1 MKEGKKLAK
10 VKKAPRSPMAKGE
23 IGAAYAFLAPS
34 LITFLCLS
42 VAPLFM
48 IVYLSFHKY
57 NIITPA
63 IWNNYAN
70 WKVLTLDKRFISTLL
85 TSLKF
90 VALLVPMHMIMGLA
104 LAFAVNAIKNK
115 VAVYCFR
122 TIYYFP
128 TLLATSSIAM
138 AWTMVL
144 NKDFGLLNWV
154 LGQFGVEPIA
164 WLNSSFWGFP
174 ATMIFSLWKF
184 VGGYFLYFFIGLQG
198 VDKSL
203 LEAADIDGANSWQKT
218 RHITLPMISPT
229 IFFVLIT
236 MMIGT
241 IQIFDEPYMLTG
253 GGPGDATRTI
263 SLYIYNTAFQSQ
275 KYGQAASQ
283 SIVLAIIIMIITLI
297 QFKGSKWVNY
307 DR

>member
-1 MKEGKKLAK
+1 MAR
-10 VKKAPRSPMAKGE
+10 VKKQPLKPMAKGE
-23 IGAAYAFLAPS
+23 AVTAFVFLAPS
-34 LITFLCLS
+34 LLTFLFLS
-42 VAPLFM
+42 VIPIGM
-48 IVYLSFHKY
+48 IVYLSFYKY

-63 IWNNYAN
+63 VWNDYAN
-70 WKVLTLDKRFISTLL
+70 WKILSLDKRFISTLL

-90 VALLVPMHMIMGLA
+90 VVLLVPMHMIMGLV
-104 LAFAVNAIKNK
+104 LAFAVNAITNK
-115 VAVYCFR
+115 KAVYCFR

-128 TLLATSSIAM
+128 TLIATSSIAL
-138 AWTMVL
+138 AWTMVF
-144 NKDFGLLNWV
+144 NKDFGLLNWT
-154 LGQFGVEPIA
+154 LGVFGIESIP
-164 WLNSSFWGFP
+164 WLHSSFWAFP

-184 VGGYFLYFFIGLQG
+184 VGGYFLYFFIGLQN

-203 LEAADIDGANSWQKT
+203 LEAAEIDGASSWQKT
-218 RHITLPMISPT
+218 RLITLPMISPT
-229 IFFVLIT
+229 IFFVLVT

-283 SIVLAIIIMIITLI
+283 SIVLAVIIMFITLF
-297 QFKGSKWVNY
+297 QFKGSKWVYY